1 MKKNCRD
8 NRLNKSK
15 KSLSLH
21 AKIELLSTEKGV
33 NQ

>member
-1 MKKNCRD
+1 MKRNWRD

-21 AKIELLSTEKGV
+21 AKIQLLSTEKGCD
-33 NQ
+33 Q